1 MDKFLD
7 KVGLARLWWNI
18 LVKFDTLVGVKPVSQ
33 QIEEALEN
41 IGSSNIEVD
50 ATLSVAGKAA
60 DAKAVRDLVEDSQIS
75 LDNTLTKNGQAADAK
90 ATGDAIASAVSYTS
104 NLASGT
110 KIGTITIKGTPTD
123 LYCNNDTKVTNT
135 LSTSTKFYVTGTSSA
150 STNTGTQYFDTGVYV
165 DTAAGKLVAT
175 AVSGAVWNDYAEY
188 RETKDNIEAGRVV
201 VENGDDTLSISTERL
216 MPGAN
221 VVSDTFGFAIG
232 ETETSKTPIAVSGRV
247 LVYTNEDRESY
258 KAGDPV
264 CSGPNGTVSKMTR
277 EEVMMYPDRII
288 GTVSAIPNYSE
299 WGTGKVKVNNRIWI
313 SIR

>member
-18 LVKFDTLVGVKPVSQ
+18 LIKFDTLVGAKPVSQ
-33 QIEEALEN
+33 QIEEALGN
-41 IGSSNIEVD
+41 IGPSNIGVD
-50 ATLSVAGKAA
+50 ATLSIEGK
-60 DAKAVRDLVEDSQIS
+60 
-75 LDNTLTKNGQAADAK
+75 AADAK

-135 LSTSTKFYVTGTSSA
+135 LSTSTKFYVTGTNSA
-150 STNTGTQYFDTGVYV
+150 TTNTGTQYFDTGVYV

-175 AVSGAVWNDYAEY
+175 QVAGAVWNDYAEY
-188 RETKDNIEAGRVV
+188 RITENIVEPGRVV
-201 VENGDDTLSISTERL
+201 VENGDDTLSLATERL

-221 VVSDTFGFAIG
+221 VVSDTYGFIIG
-232 ETETSKTPIAVSGRV
+232 ETEQAKTAIAVSGRA
-247 LVYTNEDRESY
+247 LVYTHEARDTF

-277 EEVMMYPDRII
+277 EEVMMYPDRMI

-313 SIR
+313 SIK

>member
-18 LVKFDTLVGVKPVSQ
+18 LIKFDTLVGAKPVSQ

-50 ATLSVAGKAA
+50 ATLSIEGK
-60 DAKAVRDLVEDSQIS
+60 
-75 LDNTLTKNGQAADAK
+75 AADAK

-110 KIGTITIKGTPTD
+110 KIGTITVKGTPTD
-123 LYCNNDTKVTNT
+123 LYCNDDTKVTNT
-135 LSTSTKFYVTGTSSA
+135 LSTSTKFYITGTNSA
-150 STNTGTQYFDTGVYV
+150 TTNTGTQYFDTGVYV
-165 DTAAGKLVAT
+165 DTTAGKLVAT
-175 AVSGAVWNDYAEY
+175 TVSGAVWNDYAEY

-277 EEVMMYPDRII
+277 EEVMMYPERII
-288 GTVSAIPNYSE
+288 GTVSAIPSYEE

-313 SIR
+313 SIK